1 MLMEDCIFC
10 KIAKGEIPCHN
21 IYEDQKV
28 LAFADINPIAEG
40 HTLVIPKRHAA
51 DLWEIRVDDLA
62 AIHLASKKIA
72 QAMKKALKP
81 LGVACLQLNGKGVNQ
96 VVLHYHL
103 HLVPRVANTP
113 ELPMTCW
120 DLKPGDPEAI
130 KKTAQK
136 IREAL

>member
-1 MLMEDCIFC
+1 MEDCIFC
-10 KIAKGEIPCHN
+10 KIVRGDIPCHK

-51 DLWEIRVDDLA
+51 DLWEIREDDLA
-62 AIHLASKKIA
+62 AIHMASRKIA

-103 HLVPRVANTP
+103 P
-113 ELPMTCW
+113 ELPMTRW
-120 DLKPGDPEAI
+120 ELKPGDPEAI
-130 KKTAQK
+130 KQTVQK
-136 IREAL
+136 IREKLE

>member
-1 MLMEDCIFC
+1 
-10 KIAKGEIPCHN
+10 
-21 IYEDQKV
+21 
-28 LAFADINPIAEG
+28 
-40 HTLVIPKRHAA
+40 
-51 DLWEIRVDDLA
+51 
-62 AIHLASKKIA
+62 LASKKIA

-113 ELPMTCW
+113 ELPITCW
-120 DLKPGDPEAI
+120 DLKPGDPETI